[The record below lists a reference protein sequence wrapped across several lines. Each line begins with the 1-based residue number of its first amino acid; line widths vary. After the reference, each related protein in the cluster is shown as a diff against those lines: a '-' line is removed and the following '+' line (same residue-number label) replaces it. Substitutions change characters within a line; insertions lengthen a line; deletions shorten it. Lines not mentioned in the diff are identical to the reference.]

1 MLSLI
6 AVIWF
11 SCRDLTDGQLGFYK
25 QLKHFYVLSALS
37 NLSPLLFFS
46 HIKFAIKTVAQ
57 KTTANCEFKPILKT
71 MIHIF
76 SGQN

>member
-1 MLSLI
+1 M

-11 SCRDLTDGQLGFYK
+11 WCRNLTEGQLGFYK
-25 QLKHFYVLSALS
+25 QLIHFYVLSALG

-46 HIKFAIKTVAQ
+46 QIKFAIKTVAQ
-57 KTTANCEFKPILKT
+57 KTTASCEVKPILKT